1 MGRFNTFVLGMVLAL
16 SPAVVLAQDNRQAP
30 SPRQNNSV
38 TSGEPTTDHNMQPAT
53 LAPATAAPI
62 GGDYSHATTGSAD
75 RSMPDTAS
83 GWLDLLVGGSLLST
97 AGVSMRRLM
106 ARG

>member
-1 MGRFNTFVLGMVLAL
+1 MLQHLQRSDDAQIQYIRFGNGAR
-16 SPAVVLAQDNRQAP
+16 PRPRADAGAKQP
-30 SPRQNNSV
+30 SGPC
-38 TSGEPTTDHNMQPAT
+38 A
-53 LAPATAAPI
+53 AAPI

-83 GWLDLLVGGSLLST
+83 GWLDLLVGGGLLGA
-97 AGVSMRRLM
+97 AGVRMRRLM